1 MSVEQD
7 YRKQIE
13 QIIDT
18 EEHECRVGLQEMYR
32 TDYRY
37 RRTGVQS
44 RIIEKRIEQKIING
58 RDGQPTPYAID
69 A

>member
-7 YRKQIE
+7 YRTCIE

-18 EEHECRVGLQEMYR
+18 EEHECRVGLQNTNR

-37 RRTGVQS
+37 RRT
-44 RIIEKRIEQKIING
+44 
-58 RDGQPTPYAID
+58 
-69 A
+69 